1 MSEEEIQAT
10 EEEIVEQDETLETK
24 KEKEVSETVKAY
36 KKTQED
42 EEVEGVDL
50 EEDVPKGQESK
61 YGL

>member
-10 EEEIVEQDETLETK
+10 EEEIVEQDSKEEVLPE
-24 KEKEVSETVKAY
+24 KEKAKDE
-36 KKTQED
+36 QPD

-50 EEDVPKGQESK
+50 EEEVPKGQESK